1 HQLPVTLVNK
11 VGDVGGFDI
20 PSLVRAGKIQAIVN
34 TVGKKRVADSDGQ
47 VIRSSAIEGGIPL
60 FTAIDTAAAMVK
72 VLESR
77 SFMTQAI

>member
-1 HQLPVTLVNK
+1 M
-11 VGDVGGFDI
+11 
-20 PSLVRAGKIQAIVN
+20 
-34 TVGKKRVADSDGQ
+34 ADGDGQ

-60 FTAIDTAAAMVK
+60 FTALDTAEAMVK